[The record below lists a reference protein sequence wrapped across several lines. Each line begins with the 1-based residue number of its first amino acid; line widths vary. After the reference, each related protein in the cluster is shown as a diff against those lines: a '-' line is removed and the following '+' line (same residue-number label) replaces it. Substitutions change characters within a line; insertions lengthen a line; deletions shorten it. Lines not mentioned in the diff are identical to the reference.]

1 MGIRGKSSENR
12 KKCQQIA
19 DRKMDKRK
27 GPFSKKDEPEHMQK
41 KKKKEYLSSLARA
54 KGYTEDEWKI
64 NLEIMDCNQIEK
76 AYENSRVKSLQLIQ

>member
-1 MGIRGKSSENR
+1 MSTDSWQKNR
-12 KKCQQIA
+12 QEERTFQQEGWTWA
-19 DRKMDKRK
+19 YA
-27 GPFSKKDEPEHMQK
+27 E

-54 KGYTEDEWKI
+54 KGYIEDEWKI